1 MQEKAD
7 VLQLEMLSWYLVEL
21 CLTEYSMVKFC
32 PSQVAAAA
40 VYMALNILVR
50 ETCCWGPALQLHSGY
65 TESQLKYAISSLS
78 SHTFQSFIVFL
89 AFLRCFLCLLCSQ
102 SMNRTPPIIHH
113 AAYCRECATM
123 IEAFH
128 SKAGTGSLTVV
139 HKKYSNSRFLSVAKL
154 SPSGLLS
161 PVSSS
166 SS

>member
-65 TESQLKYAISSLS
+65 TESQLKYVISSLALTLFRVLLFS
-78 SHTFQSFIVFL
+78 CLFCYVFFVSFV
-89 AFLRCFLCLLCSQ
+89 
-102 SMNRTPPIIHH
+102 P
-113 AAYCRECATM
+113 
-123 IEAFH
+123 
-128 SKAGTGSLTVV
+128 
-139 HKKYSNSRFLSVAKL
+139 
-154 SPSGLLS
+154 SP
-161 PVSSS
+161 
-166 SS
+166 

>member
-65 TESQLKYAISSLS
+65 TESQLKYVISSLS
-78 SHTFQSFIVFL
+78 SHFSEFY
-89 AFLRCFLCLLCSQ
+89 CFLGCSAMFSLSPLFPVHEQNSPHNTLCCLLQGVC
-102 SMNRTPPIIHH
+102 N
-113 AAYCRECATM
+113 
-123 IEAFH
+123 
-128 SKAGTGSLTVV
+128 
-139 HKKYSNSRFLSVAKL
+139 ND
-154 SPSGLLS
+154 
-161 PVSSS
+161 
-166 SS
+166 